1 MNRPYILDRD
11 RFEGTLG
18 QLVLVSKAGDSQQL
32 RLMEAAAAE
41 TEGGGQEP
49 RKTFSGLAFPHAPPS
64 LRHHFGF

>member
-1 MNRPYILDRD
+1 M
-11 RFEGTLG
+11 G
-18 QLVLVSKAGDSQQL
+18 QLVWVSKAGDSQQL